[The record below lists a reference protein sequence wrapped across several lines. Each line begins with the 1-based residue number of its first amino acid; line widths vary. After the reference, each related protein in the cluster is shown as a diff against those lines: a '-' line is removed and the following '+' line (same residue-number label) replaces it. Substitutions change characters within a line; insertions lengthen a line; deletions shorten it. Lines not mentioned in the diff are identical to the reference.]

1 MPAHFHVVHRIATL
15 AFVLGDLYLLGLWFY
30 AIARTGLLFFWIL
43 AGAGIVFLVLAVINV
58 ALAYD
63 LQGISGITRFQICS
77 FVRNLPHSSAAQSS
91 ARRHRTYDACSMDR
105 PFTYPYDFTGIG
117 LTMRWSER
125 LPAVDQG

>member
-63 LQGISGITRFQICS
+63 LQGIQKLLGSQ
-77 FVRNLPHSSAAQSS
+77 FVPLYEIFLAVQPLNLLLGA
-91 ARRHRTYDACSMDR
+91 
-105 PFTYPYDFTGIG
+105 IG
-117 LTMRWSER
+117 HTMLVRWIVRSHVR
-125 LPAVDQG
+125 ATSPA